1 MMFYDEGSSWQ
12 IISFAVLTLGAL
24 IFQIGAK
31 YDKWKNPEKY
41 EFDWK
46 AELEEEWWGS
56 PQQFPGE
63 IWK

>member
-24 IFQIGAK
+24 IYQIGAK
-31 YDKWKNPEKY
+31 YDQWKNPEKY

-46 AELEEEWWGS
+46 AELEEE
-56 PQQFPGE
+56 Q
-63 IWK
+63 